1 VTASDFGFRGISA
14 ANGLSEFR
22 DHGPGRGPAIGDWW
36 AAPLLVVA
44 AMLFLAMFHVLRI
57 AQG

>member
-1 VTASDFGFRGISA
+1 VTASDFGFRGIST
-14 ANGLSEFR
+14 
-22 DHGPGRGPAIGDWW
+22 GRGAAIGDWW